1 MRSILTIAA
10 TLLLIIADMRLVILI
25 SAMLIGL
32 ILPSVA
38 QTRTSLGFGKVPCG
52 TWTYERFKN
61 SNVAWAMQNWAL
73 GFLSGSNWT
82 SDIDRLQG
90 HDAKALYGWLDNYCR
105 DHPLDSFP
113 AAVTKLAVELAN
125 QAERR

>member
-1 MRSILTIAA
+1 MR
-10 TLLLIIADMRLVILI
+10 LLILIGAVLV
-25 SAMLIGL
+25 GL

-38 QTRTSLGFGKVPCG
+38 QKRTSLGFGKVPCG
-52 TWTYERFKN
+52 TWTDERSKN
-61 SNVAWAMQNWAL
+61 TNVAWAMQNWAL

-82 SDIDRLQG
+82 SDIDLLEG

-113 AAVTKLAVELAN
+113 LAVTKLAVELAN